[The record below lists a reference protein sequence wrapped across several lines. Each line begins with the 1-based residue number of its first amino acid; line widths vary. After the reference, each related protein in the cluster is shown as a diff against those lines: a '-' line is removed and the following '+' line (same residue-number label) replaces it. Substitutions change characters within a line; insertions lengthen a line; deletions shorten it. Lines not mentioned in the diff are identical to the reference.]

1 MKSDRCKSEPRIDA
15 LHGKGFSSVSRAG
28 RMKASS
34 GFAQVRNLIG
44 SDNFPAKQVSAFVAA
59 SDLVRTQH
67 VMTTVVDSVRVW
79 LDYAKKSFGVDL

>member
-1 MKSDRCKSEPRIDA
+1 
-15 LHGKGFSSVSRAG
+15 
-28 RMKASS
+28 MKASS